1 MLVQS
6 RKGDPVKDGDETF
19 FEIVRRWAY
28 PDPAMEKVTDGSQCR
43 FTDTDEI
50 REIAEKIAERDLRWF
65 FDVYVHQPK
74 LPTLEQEVRD
84 GVLHLTWSVPED
96 LPFPMPVPVRI
107 GDEVVRVEMENGKGQ
122 VDLAGREHEVDPDSW
137 LLRTTG
143 RR

>member
-1 MLVQS
+1 ML
-6 RKGDPVKDGDETF
+6 R
-19 FEIVRRWAY
+19 
-28 PDPAMEKVTDGSQCR
+28 
-43 FTDTDEI
+43 
-50 REIAEKIAERDLRWF
+50 LRWETP
-65 FDVYVHQPK
+65 D
-74 LPTLEQEVRD
+74 
-84 GVLHLTWSVPED
+84 D